1 MACFAGFLTGR
12 EAARAMLTRERGAIL
27 FTGATASTRG
37 AKGFAAFS
45 GAKHGLRA
53 LAQSMARELGPKNI
67 HVAHIVIDGAIDT
80 GFIAVG
86 SAKDGLQVVA
96 KMKETPAEDPVF
108 GRSAVRA
115 DGRVIHDSYLFE
127 VKSPAESK
135 GAVGLL
141 QADLDH
147 AGG

>member
-1 MACFAGFLTGR
+1 MQPSQALNTDC
-12 EAARAMLTRERGAIL
+12 ARWRKAWPAN
-27 FTGATASTRG
+27 A
-37 AKGFAAFS
+37 
-45 GAKHGLRA
+45 
-53 LAQSMARELGPKNI
+53 KNI

-115 DGRVIHDSYLFE
+115 DGRVIHDFYLFE
-127 VKSPAESK
+127 VKSPAELRRGRGIITS
-135 GAVGLL
+135 
-141 QADLDH
+141 
-147 AGG
+147 